1 MAHGEWTEWLESIG
15 MNERHARRFVKVFEE
30 FGESKRTPMSDLG
43 IAALYEIATLPP
55 EQRDQTHVT
64 EKGEEKKL
72 EDMTVRELRDL
83 KRRLRAEQ
91 VERERLEQENAELT
105 QSNEEL
111 AGKEPEVTKIFRK
124 IFYLRLLKF

>member
-1 MAHGEWTEWLESIG
+1 
-15 MNERHARRFVKVFEE
+15 
-30 FGESKRTPMSDLG
+30 MSDLG